1 MEEKNNTTVDMP
13 GNDGEFMLEPV
24 PMSARR
30 STRSQFMVWIGF
42 GQMHIF
48 FPKMKLCFFTAKEK
62 DYPDCG
68 NRL

>member
-42 GQMHIF
+42 GYAVTGLIIGG
-48 FPKMKLCFFTAKEK
+48 T
-62 DYPDCG
+62 
-68 NRL
+68 

>member
-42 GQMHIF
+42 GS
-48 FPKMKLCFFTAKEK
+48 LAE
-62 DYPDCG
+62 
-68 NRL
+68 L

>member
-30 STRSQFMVWIGF
+30 STRSRSWYGSVLI
-42 GQMHIF
+42 
-48 FPKMKLCFFTAKEK
+48 CS
-62 DYPDCG
+62 
-68 NRL
+68 NRLIIAEL